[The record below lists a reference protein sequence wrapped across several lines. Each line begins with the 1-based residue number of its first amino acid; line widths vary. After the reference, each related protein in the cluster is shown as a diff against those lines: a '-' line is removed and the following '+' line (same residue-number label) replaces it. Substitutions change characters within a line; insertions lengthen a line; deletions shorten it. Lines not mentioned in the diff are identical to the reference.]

1 MQQHLAPGVDV
12 ADAGSDRGR
21 VRRTGPSWQRIFAT
35 RVGLWGA
42 AVLVPVVTGNA
53 DLIPSVILLG
63 SFLVP
68 VSFMMYALERTDA
81 VVTTQRVFTAFAIGT
96 LLGGRVPRSWNL
108 NFLGQPSVL
117 AYLGVGVIEEAVKLA
132 VRWVLSRHLPRFT
145 GRDGM
150 VLGDGRRRAPRS
162 ADPARPAAPGH
173 VQHGHR
179 KCGFHRT
186 GGPVIR
192 PATRT
197 RTRRAPQPVRQRRGC
212 WAETPRAASPTRSLT
227 ERSPKWSYSHAV
239 F

>member
-1 MQQHLAPGVDV
+1 MG
-12 ADAGSDRGR
+12 
-21 VRRTGPSWQRIFAT
+21 AT
-35 RVGLWGA
+35 
-42 AVLVPVVTGNA
+42 VLVTFVTGNA

-68 VSFMMYALERTDA
+68 VSFVMYALGRTDA
-81 VVTTQRVFTAFAIGT
+81 VVTAQRVFTAFAIGA
-96 LLGGRVPRSWNL
+96 LLGVPDTSVL
-108 NFLGQPSVL
+108 ESEFLGQPSVL

-132 VRWVLSRHLPRFT
+132 VLWVLSRHLPRFT
-145 GRDGM
+145 VRDGM

-179 KCGFHRT
+179 KCGFHRP

-192 PATRT
+192 PATHART
-197 RTRRAPQPVRQRRGC
+197 RLAPLPVRQRRRC